1 LNGVAGIQKEMK
13 QTIVSTYANEL
24 LLVGIFHFIE
34 MAKEIQLTQGIVTIV
49 DDDDYQYLNQFK
61 WYLLKSHSNYY
72 AIRTKRPENKLIQL
86 HRIVIKAKQGEI
98 VDHINGN
105 KLDNRKCNLRICTK
119 SQNCQNRKIS
129 KLNKSGFN
137 GVSWN
142 VNNRK
147 WVAQIAF
154 NNKKMH
160 LGFFNDLTEA
170 AKSFNA
176 AALKYHGEFANLNK
190 ID

>member
-1 LNGVAGIQKEMK
+1 VQPFKGNGTNPTLFQPCPSDC
-13 QTIVSTYANEL
+13 TCW
-24 LLVGIFHFIE
+24 GIFYFTK

-49 DDDDYQYLNQFK
+49 DDADFEYLNQFK
-61 WYLLKSHSNYY
+61 WYLLKSNSNYY

-86 HRIVIKAKQGEI
+86 HRIVIQAKQGEI

-142 VNNRK
+142 IRNKK
-147 WVAQIAF
+147 WVAQIAC
-154 NNKKMH
+154 NNQKIH
-160 LGFFNDLTEA
+160 IGFFNEPIEA
-170 AKSFNA
+170 AKAFNE
-176 AALKYHGEFANLNK
+176 AALKYHGEFAHLNK

>member
-1 LNGVAGIQKEMK
+1 LKQHNLVSPLPSDFHRWAFFILQK
-13 QTIVSTYANEL
+13 
-24 LLVGIFHFIE
+24 
-34 MAKEIQLTQGIVTIV
+34 MAKEIQLTQGNVAIV
-49 DDDDYQYLNQFK
+49 DDDDFDYLNQFK
-61 WYLLKSHSNYY
+61 WYLLKSKFNYY

-129 KLNKSGFN
+129 KFNKSGFN
-137 GVSWN
+137 GVSWSIKN
-142 VNNRK
+142 KK
-147 WVAQIAF
+147 WVAQIAC

-160 LGFFNDLTEA
+160 IGFFNDAIEA
-170 AKSFNA
+170 AKAFNQA
-176 AALKYHGEFANLNK
+176 AVKYHGEFAHLNK

>member
-1 LNGVAGIQKEMK
+1 MDSYPL
-13 QTIVSTYANEL
+13 S
-24 LLVGIFHFIE
+24 IFYFTK
-34 MAKEIQLTQGIVTIV
+34 MAKEIILTQGIVTIV

-160 LGFFNDLTEA
+160 LGFFNDPTEA
-170 AKSFNA
+170 AKSFNE